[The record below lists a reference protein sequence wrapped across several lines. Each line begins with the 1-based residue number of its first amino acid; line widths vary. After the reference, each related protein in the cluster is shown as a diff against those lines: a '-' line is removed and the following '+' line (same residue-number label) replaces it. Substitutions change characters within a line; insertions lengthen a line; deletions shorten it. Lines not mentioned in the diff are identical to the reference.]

1 VSGRH
6 PGADARQA
14 LLAACYFCAFRDPAP
29 DTSAEDT
36 ARLDAALAALAA
48 LAAGEGADPP
58 ERLAG
63 LAELAEAARAFL
75 AGARD
80 TAARAALDRALKDYW
95 RTRAGAGE
103 EGPAPLADVPARR
116 WWIDGAEAE
125 DGDAA

>member
-1 VSGRH
+1 MSGRH

-14 LLAACYFCAFRDPAP
+14 LLAACYFCACRDPAP
-29 DTSAEDT
+29 DTSAADA
-36 ARLDAALAALAA
+36 ARLDAALAALPT
-48 LAAGEGADPP
+48 ETP